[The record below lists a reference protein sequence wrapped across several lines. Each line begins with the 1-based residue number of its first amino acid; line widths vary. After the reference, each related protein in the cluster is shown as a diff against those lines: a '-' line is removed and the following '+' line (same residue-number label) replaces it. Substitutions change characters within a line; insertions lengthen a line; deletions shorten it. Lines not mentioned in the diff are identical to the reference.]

1 MQALPFSKDSQ
12 ADNREEQQM
21 STSITIE
28 ADGITATV
36 SCKDDEMVF
45 EDFMRSVVEPAIIAS
60 GYSQKLLDEWCAV
73 APQS

>member
-1 MQALPFSKDSQ
+1 
-12 ADNREEQQM
+12 M

-45 EDFMRSVVEPAIIAS
+45 EDFMRSVVEPAIIAA
-60 GYSQKLLDEWCAV
+60 GYSQKLIDEWYKGE
-73 APQS
+73 